1 MLLSKA
7 NIISALTRLGEFAAS
22 DGQHLRL
29 VIVGG
34 AVMTLAY
41 DARDSTK
48 DIDALFLTPP
58 EANQTRKWASLVA
71 AELNL
76 AEDWLNDGAKGFL
89 NGVTRGNQL
98 INSKGIEVWQVAPEQ
113 MLAMKLS
120 AWRDD
125 TDINDVKRLLQ
136 EFKQSTLE
144 EIWLLLE
151 PYLIRGKE
159 QKARYALEDA
169 WADV

>member
-7 NIISALTRLGEFAAS
+7 DIVLALTRLGELAALNHE
-22 DGQHLRL
+22 HLRL

-58 EANQTRKWASLVA
+58 DASQTRAWAKLVA
-71 AELNL
+71 SELDL
-76 AEDWLNDGAKGFL
+76 EEDWLNDGAKGFL
-89 NGVTRGNQL
+89 NGITRGQQL
-98 INSKGIEVWQVAPEQ
+98 INAKGIEVWQVAPEQ

-136 EFKQSTLE
+136 EFKQVTLE
-144 EIWLLLE
+144 EVWLLLE
-151 PYLIRGKE
+151 PYLIRGQE
-159 QKARYALEDA
+159 QKARYALEDV
-169 WADV
+169 WEDV